1 MKGKSLPA
9 TVGPWFLTDDSCAQ
23 YCLKITDTKYAFT
36 QLQLMDA
43 VYHKDREYCVTYAV
57 IDVGEMTFE
66 DVKIAICG
74 FYDSVDAM
82 IESYSENL
90 TMDSYAQIVA
100 ECAFE
105 NITDDNSISDI
116 LSLDNAL
123 AVQYSFMLKNQ
134 NFN

>member
-1 MKGKSLPA
+1 MKCKSLPA
-9 TVGPWFLTDDSCAQ
+9 FVGPWFLTDDSCAQ

-43 VYHKDREYCVTYAV
+43 VYHKDREYCVTHAV

-74 FYDSVDAM
+74 FYDSVAAM

-116 LSLDNAL
+116 LPWNEAIK
-123 AVQYSFMLKNQ
+123 AQQSFMLKNQ
-134 NFN
+134 NLS